1 MSRLS
6 PTERQKC
13 AAVFKKLDVDR
24 SGTVDLNEIH
34 SAMRS
39 MGKFVQKLR
48 SLERMQNTTLPIQSF
63 LSL

>member
-6 PTERQKC
+6 QAERQKC

-24 SGTVDLNEIH
+24 SGTVDINEVH

-39 MGKFVQKLR
+39 MGKF
-48 SLERMQNTTLPIQSF
+48 LELIVAREVCFGLLGND
-63 LSL
+63 